1 LIFFIKY
8 KIKIRCDYIET
19 SAATAD
25 NVEKALNI
33 LLDRVMLRME
43 KSLDKSLFPVR
54 STSYSNE
61 NEESSNKCS
70 C

>member
-1 LIFFIKY
+1 MHS
-8 KIKIRCDYIET
+8 CEYIET

-33 LLDRVMLRME
+33 LLDKVMLRME

-54 STSYSNE
+54 SMSYSQNDE
-61 NEESSNKCS
+61 TPNKCM